1 MKLELSFLNELKRK
15 AIHLFALIIPIS
27 YYFLPQATALLLYI
41 PVAGI
46 SILVDIFRIKKYRL
60 GRVLNWILR
69 PILRRHERRGF
80 TGSSYILSAMVLSII
95 FFEKKIAV
103 AVISF
108 IIIGDVAAAL
118 VGRVFGKLKITN
130 KKTLEGSS
138 AFLLSCVLIIWAIPD
153 FPFWIG
159 IVGAFVATVVEA
171 LPLPIDDNFTV
182 PLFSGL
188 IMEIL
193 YLV

>member
-1 MKLELSFLNELKRK
+1 LAISFLNELKRK
-15 AIHLFALIIPIS
+15 AIHLLALMIPIS
-27 YYFLPQATALLLYI
+27 YYFLPQTTALLFYI
-41 PVAGI
+41 PLALG
-46 SILVDIFRIKKYRL
+46 SIAVDVIRIKKYYM
-60 GRVLNWILR
+60 GRVFTWVLR

-108 IIIGDVAAAL
+108 IIVGDMAAAL
-118 VGRVFGKLKITN
+118 IGRVFGKLKILRE
-130 KKTLEGSS
+130 KSLEGSS
-138 AFLLSCVLIIWAIPD
+138 AFLFSCILIIWIIPD

-159 IVGAFVATVVEA
+159 VVGACVATIIEA

-188 IMEIL
+188 VMEIL

>member
-1 MKLELSFLNELKRK
+1 MEISFLNELKRK

-27 YYFLPQATALLLYI
+27 YYFLPQSTALLLYI
-41 PVAGI
+41 PVAVVSI
-46 SILVDIFRIKKYRL
+46 SIDIFRIKKYPL
-60 GRVLNWILR
+60 GRVLDWFLR
-69 PILRRHERRGF
+69 PILRSHERRGF

-95 FFEKKIAV
+95 FFEKNIAV

-108 IIIGDVAAAL
+108 TIVGDIAAAL

-138 AFLLSCVLIIWAIPD
+138 AFLFSCLLIIWAIPD

-159 IVGAFVATVVEA
+159 VVGALVATVVEA

-188 IMEIL
+188 VMEIL

>member
-1 MKLELSFLNELKRK
+1 MEISFLNELKRK
-15 AIHLFALIIPIS
+15 AIHLFALAIPVS
-27 YYFLPQATALLLYI
+27 YYFLPQTPALLIYSF
-41 PVAGI
+41 VALA
-46 SILVDIFRIKKYRL
+46 SITADVVRIKRYHV
-60 GRVLNWILR
+60 GRILTWILR

-95 FFEKKIAV
+95 FFEKTIAV

-108 IIIGDVAAAL
+108 IITGDVAAAL
-118 VGRVFGKLKITN
+118 VGRTFGKLKTIN
-130 KKTLEGSS
+130 QKTIEGSS
-138 AFLLSCVLIIWAIPD
+138 AFLFSCLLIVWVIPD

-159 IVGAFVATVVEA
+159 VVGALVATVVEV

-188 IMEIL
+188 VMEVL
-193 YLV
+193 YLA

>member
-1 MKLELSFLNELKRK
+1 MEISFLNELKRK
-15 AIHLFALIIPIS
+15 AIHLFALAIPVS
-27 YYFLPQATALLLYI
+27 YYFLPQTPALLIYSF
-41 PVAGI
+41 VALA
-46 SILVDIFRIKKYRL
+46 SITADVVRIKRYHV
-60 GRVLNWILR
+60 GRILTWILR

-95 FFEKKIAV
+95 FFEKRIAV

-108 IIIGDVAAAL
+108 IILGDVAAAL
-118 VGRVFGKLKITN
+118 VGRTFGKLKTIN
-130 KKTLEGSS
+130 QKTIEGSS
-138 AFLLSCVLIIWAIPD
+138 AFLFSCLLIIWVIPD

-159 IVGAFVATVVEA
+159 VVGALVATVVEV

-188 IMEIL
+188 VMEVL
-193 YLV
+193 YLA